1 MGGVY
6 NRGVPRPLRVLRDL
20 ERGEWELIDARPD
33 RALRPH
39 VVRYIGW
46 FERRATPLQ
55 RRELPS
61 QYIPL
66 IINFGSAIRVSRAA
80 DPARWDSFGSFTTG
94 AYDSY
99 VLVETDAG
107 AGGIQ
112 VDFTILGAR
121 RFLGIPLDGVT
132 NRAISLDDIFGRDGQ
147 RLTSALHDAP
157 SWDDRFDLLDRAIA
171 GRLETARP
179 LLPEMLWTW
188 ERIVRAEGQISIG
201 ALSAD
206 LGWSRRRLVERFKE
220 DVGLAPKVFARVLRF
235 HHAVESLKAR
245 DSRRLSDLALDCGYY
260 DQAHFDRDFRVF
272 SGVTP
277 TELVRTLRPDGGFA
291 AEA

>member
-1 MGGVY
+1 M
-6 NRGVPRPLRVLRDL
+6 PRPLRILQDL
-20 ERGEWELIDARPD
+20 ERGEWELIDARSA
-33 RALRPH
+33 RALHPH
-39 VVRYIGW
+39 VIRYTGW

-61 QYIPL
+61 HYVPL

-112 VDFTILGAR
+112 IDFSILGAR
-121 RFLGIPLDGVT
+121 LLLGVPLGELT
-132 NRAISLDDIFGRDGQ
+132 NRAIALDDIFGRQG
-147 RLTSALHDAP
+147 RELTSALHDAP
-157 SWDDRFDLLDRAIA
+157 SWDDRFDLLDRALTQ
-171 GRLETARP
+171 RLATARP
-179 LLPEMLWTW
+179 LSPEMVWTW
-188 ERIVRAEGQISIG
+188 NQMLLTAGQIPIGSI
-201 ALSAD
+201 SAH

-235 HHAVESLKAR
+235 HRAVETLKAR
-245 DSRRLSDLALDCGYY
+245 TARRLSDVAVDCGYY
-260 DQAHFDRDFRVF
+260 DQAHFDRDFRAF
-272 SGVTP
+272 AGVTP
-277 TELVRTLRPDGGFA
+277 TELVHTLRPDGGFA

>member
-1 MGGVY
+1 M
-6 NRGVPRPLRVLRDL
+6 PRPLRVLRDL

-39 VVRYIGW
+39 VVRYTGW
-46 FERRATPLQ
+46 FERRAAPLQ

-61 QYIPL
+61 QNIPL
-66 IINFGSAIRVSRAA
+66 IINFGSPIRVSRAA
-80 DPARWDSFGSFTTG
+80 DPACWDSFGSFTTG

-121 RFLGIPLDGVT
+121 LFLGIPLDGVT
-132 NRAISLDDIFGRDGQ
+132 NRAISLDDIFGREGQ
-147 RLTSALHDAP
+147 TLTSALHDAP

-171 GRLETARP
+171 RRLETARP

-188 ERIVRAEGQISIG
+188 ERIVRAEGRISIG

-245 DSRRLSDLALDCGYY
+245 GSRRLSDLALDCGYY

>member
-1 MGGVY
+1 M
-6 NRGVPRPLRVLRDL
+6 PRPLTILRDL
-20 ERGEWELIDARPD
+20 ERGEWELIDAPPHP
-33 RALRPH
+33 ALLPH
-39 VVRYIGW
+39 VVRYTGW

-61 QYIPL
+61 HYIPL
-66 IINFGSAIRVSRAA
+66 IINFGAPIRVSHAA
-80 DPARWDSFGSFTTG
+80 DPTRWDAFGTFTTG

-112 VDFTILGAR
+112 VDFTLLGAR
-121 RFLGIPLDGVT
+121 LFLDIALDELT
-132 NRAISLDDIFGRDGQ
+132 NRAIALDDIFGSGAGM
-147 RLTSALHDAP
+147 LTAALHDAP
-157 SWDDRFDLLDRAIA
+157 TWDARFDLLDGAIA
-171 GRLETARP
+171 RRLNASHP
-179 LLPEMLWTW
+179 ISSEMLWTW
-188 ERIVRAEGQISIG
+188 NRIVDTGGQVSIG
-201 ALSAD
+201 SLSAE
-206 LGWSRRRLVERFKE
+206 LGWSRRRFAERFRE

-235 HHAVESLKAR
+235 HRAVETLKAHEP
-245 DSRRLSDLALDCGYY
+245 RRLSDVAQDCGYY

-272 SGVTP
+272 AGVTP

>member
-1 MGGVY
+1 M
-6 NRGVPRPLRVLRDL
+6 PRPLKILRDL
-20 ERGEWELIDARPD
+20 ERGEWELIDARPNP
-33 RALRPH
+33 ALRPH
-39 VVRYIGW
+39 VVRYTGW

-66 IINFGSAIRVSRAA
+66 IINFGSPTRVSRAA
-80 DPARWDSFGSFTTG
+80 DPTRWDTFGTFTTG

-121 RFLGIPLDGVT
+121 RFLGIPLDALT
-132 NRAISLDDIFGRDGQ
+132 NRAVALDDLFGPADRG
-147 RLTSALHDAP
+147 LIAALQEAPDWDA
-157 SWDDRFDLLDRAIA
+157 RFDLLDGAIA
-171 GRLETARP
+171 RRMEMARP
-179 LLPEMLWTW
+179 LSRELAWTW
-188 ERIVRAEGQISIG
+188 DQMLRTSGHLAIRS
-201 ALSAD
+201 LSAG
-206 LGWSRRRLVERFKE
+206 LGWSHRRFVARFKE

-235 HHAVESLKAR
+235 HRAVETLKAR
-245 DSRRLSDLALDCGYY
+245 DARRLSDVALDCGYY
-260 DQAHFDRDFRVF
+260 DQAHFDRDFRAF
-272 SGVTP
+272 AGISP